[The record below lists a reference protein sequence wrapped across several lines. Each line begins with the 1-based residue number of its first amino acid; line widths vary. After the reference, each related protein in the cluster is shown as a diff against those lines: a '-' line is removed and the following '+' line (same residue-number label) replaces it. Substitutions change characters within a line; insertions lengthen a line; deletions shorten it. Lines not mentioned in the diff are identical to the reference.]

1 MATAPKPQQP
11 SLDAALKEAIAARE
25 ATKKRAGRD
34 DGYKISYGLSDADA
48 AQAAFKKY
56 GIDSA
61 LIPKNL
67 DLSFYGKLQSLA
79 GGKLDPR
86 GALSA
91 ATYYDDGRSKAN
103 EEQIPE
109 LVAQGVF
116 QGKTGAELW
125 KPVEAW
131 NDSQRG
137 KKEGWGAVENFATG
151 AAKAISSNP
160 LAQMAISA
168 AAGAMGVPPNV
179 TMAFL
184 AANDVGQGKKLED
197 VAKNIALQY
206 AGGKLGD
213 MAKGATGTAIQ
224 GMGLG
229 ETATKGL
236 TNAASS
242 ATKQL
247 LSTGKV
253 DAKGLLTSGLTNAA
267 KGYAGDA
274 ISGFAKDQGWDSLNF
289 DNFSIPGGL
298 DLSGNLVPGVSAGNA
313 NTALNLINKTPL
325 GAKIAPITAGI
336 SLLKNPSVA
345 GFNNLVNP
353 AARPAPRGARP
364 APVAKTP
371 PTGTRPPLGK
381 RPPLGG

>member
-11 SLDAALKEAIAARE
+11 ALDAALKEAIAARE
-25 ATKKRAGRD
+25 ATKKRANRD
-34 DGYKISYGLSDADA
+34 DGYKISYGMSDADA

-56 GIDSA
+56 GIDFA

-67 DLSFYGKLQSLA
+67 DLSFYGKLQSLT
-79 GGKLDPR
+79 GGKLDPK

-184 AANDVGQGKKLED
+184 AANDVGQGKKIED
-197 VAKNIALQY
+197 IAKNIALQY

-267 KGYAGDA
+267 EGYAGDT
-274 ISGFAKDQGWDSLNF
+274 ISGLAKDYGLDSL
-289 DNFSIPGGL
+289 SIPGGL
-298 DLSGNLVPGVSAGNA
+298 DGLGTGLSQIGDAFNQTGIQAGTAKKVLGLLPGGKPIVNA
-313 NTALNLINKTPL
+313 VNVLQKPTL
-325 GAKIAPITAGI
+325 AGI
-336 SLLKNPSVA
+336 
-345 GFNNLVNP
+345 NNIVNP
-353 AARPAPRGARP
+353 TVRPTPRGARP
-364 APVAKTP
+364 APVAKAP
-371 PTGTRPPLGK
+371 PTGARPPLGK
-381 RPPLGG
+381 RLPPGG